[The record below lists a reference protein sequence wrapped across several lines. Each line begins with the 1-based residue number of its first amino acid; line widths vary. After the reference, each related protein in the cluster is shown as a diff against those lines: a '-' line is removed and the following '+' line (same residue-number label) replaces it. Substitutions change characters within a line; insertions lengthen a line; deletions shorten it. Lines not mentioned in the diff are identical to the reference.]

1 MFWLFAQMFVLCG
14 FAFLAGA
21 VLTWLPLRATIR
33 KLRAELSHPAATR
46 PALPAGTVV
55 IPTQPTPALDA
66 EPVERREE
74 VAAEQEATPE
84 ATPEPAPVAASEA
97 ATGAAPE
104 AEVSG
109 AQQPGTQQ
117 PGTLQPGTLQPGTLQ
132 PGTLQRGVQQRG
144 VQQRGVQQRGTQ
156 QPGAQQRGTQQPGT
170 ATFGAAAFEAEAAE
184 SVAAEVAVEVK
195 GSSKSMIFHTP
206 ESPYF
211 KRMKGDVTF
220 RSIAEAEE
228 AGYTRWRP
236 KTAAVQA
243 R

>member
-33 KLRAELSHPAATR
+33 TLRSELTLTRPTTR
-46 PALPAGTVV
+46 PALPPATVV
-55 IPTQPTPALDA
+55 IPPQPKPAPELEVEPEPEAGAEVAPETVLVPGLEATLEVAPEASLVPPPAPATPAPAPAVLATDGPA
-66 EPVERREE
+66 IT
-74 VAAEQEATPE
+74 AAVHPHT
-84 ATPEPAPVAASEA
+84 APVAA
-97 ATGAAPE
+97 
-104 AEVSG
+104 EVV
-109 AQQPGTQQ
+109 
-117 PGTLQPGTLQPGTLQ
+117 
-132 PGTLQRGVQQRG
+132 GV
-144 VQQRGVQQRGTQ
+144 V
-156 QPGAQQRGTQQPGT
+156 
-170 ATFGAAAFEAEAAE
+170 
-184 SVAAEVAVEVK
+184 VK

-206 ESPYF
+206 DSPYF

-236 KTAAVQA
+236 KTAAASA